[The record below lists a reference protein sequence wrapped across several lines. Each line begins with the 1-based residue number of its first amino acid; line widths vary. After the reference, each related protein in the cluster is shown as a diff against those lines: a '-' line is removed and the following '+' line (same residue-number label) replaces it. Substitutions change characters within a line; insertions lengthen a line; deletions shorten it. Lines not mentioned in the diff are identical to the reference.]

1 MVDKERGP
9 KVPTANIL
17 QHLSEFLLQ
26 SELEEMGTTS
36 APHEIYATSEEGQR
50 LIRFFVRI
58 KQPELRA
65 ALIKI
70 AARMVDARD

>member
-9 KVPTANIL
+9 KAPIANIL
-17 QHLSEFLLQ
+17 QRLSEFLPQ
-26 SELEEMGTTS
+26 SELEEMGNPRES
-36 APHEIYATSEEGQR
+36 FEIYTTPEEGQR

-70 AARMVDARD
+70 AAQMVDMRD